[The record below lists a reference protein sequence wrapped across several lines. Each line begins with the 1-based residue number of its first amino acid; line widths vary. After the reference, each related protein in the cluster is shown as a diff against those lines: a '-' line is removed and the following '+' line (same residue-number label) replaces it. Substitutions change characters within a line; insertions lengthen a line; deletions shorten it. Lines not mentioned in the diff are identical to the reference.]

1 MTMKRF
7 WKFKTLVTVAM
18 LTVLQ
23 ACVCDDSML
32 NVNAE
37 EPPAEHK
44 KISLTEAQRQMRDN
58 NNEFACNLF
67 RTINAQKTGDA
78 STIVSPISVSYV
90 LGMLNDGAD
99 GETRQQIAD
108 VLGLG
113 NSVEE
118 INLFFKKMI
127 EEAPY
132 VDTQVTVKIANS
144 IDVNSGLG
152 ISLIPQ
158 YEADMMKY
166 YRAPVYAMDFNENS
180 NLAFINKW
188 CNTNTDGMVP
198 SILDELNPLAS
209 MYLLNA
215 VYFKAN
221 WTEKYDPK
229 ETRNMY
235 FTKQNGTNVER
246 KMMHLKTKADYAK
259 NDLYKMLC
267 LPYGSK
273 GYCMYLLL
281 PNEGKTIDD
290 VIQSL
295 TSQSLDNQRLNT
307 FSAAVDILI
316 PRFTTENET
325 KLENVLSSMGM
336 PLAFDY
342 DLADFPN
349 MAQGYN
355 LYVSMMKQ
363 KAKIEVNEEGTKAA
377 AVTVAEMTH
386 KSSSSVSG
394 YTFHA
399 TRPFVY
405 FIMEESTGSI
415 FFMGTYCGD

>member
-7 WKFKTLVTVAM
+7 WNYKTLATVVM

-23 ACVCDDSML
+23 ACTCNDSVL
-32 NVNAE
+32 NAE
-37 EPPAEHK
+37 EPSAEHK
-44 KISLTEAQRQMRDN
+44 KISLTEAQCKMRDN

-67 RTINAQKTGDA
+67 RTIIAKKTGDG

-99 GETRQQIAD
+99 GETRQQITD

-113 NSVEE
+113 NTVEE
-118 INLFFKKMI
+118 INQFFKKMI
-127 EEAPY
+127 DEAPY

-144 IDVNSGLG
+144 IDVNSALDV
-152 ISLIPQ
+152 SLIPQ
-158 YEADMMKY
+158 YEADMRQY
-166 YRAPVYAMDFNENS
+166 YKAQVYALDFTYS
-180 NLAFINKW
+180 RSLDIINNW
-188 CNTNTDGMVP
+188 CNTHTDGMIPFV
-198 SILDELNPLAS
+198 LDKLQPDYV

-221 WTEKYDPK
+221 WTEKFDPK
-229 ETRNMY
+229 ETRDMH

-246 KMMHLKTKADYAK
+246 KMMHLKTRADYAQ
-259 NDLYKMLC
+259 NDLYKTLC

-295 TSQSLDNQRLNT
+295 TAQKLEEQKSHMHNL
-307 FSAAVDILI
+307 VIDILL
-316 PRFTTENET
+316 PRFTTSSET
-325 KLENVLSSMGM
+325 ELIDVLSALGM
-336 PLAFDY
+336 PRAFHSD
-342 DLADFPN
+342 AEFPN
-349 MAQGYN
+349 MTNYN
-355 LYVSMMKQ
+355 DIFVSMMKQ
-363 KAKIEVNEEGTKAA
+363 NAKIEVDEEGTTAA
-377 AVTVAEMTH
+377 AVTIAGATR
-386 KSSSSVSG
+386 SGFSPSG

>member
-1 MTMKRF
+1 MKRF

-37 EPPAEHK
+37 ETPAQHK

-78 STIVSPISVSYV
+78 STIVSPISVSYI

-99 GETRQQIAD
+99 GETRQQIAN

-166 YRAPVYAMDFNENS
+166 YKAPVYAMDFNENS

-188 CNTNTDGMVP
+188 CNTNTDLHVSAQRRLFQGQ
-198 SILDELNPLAS
+198 LDRE
-209 MYLLNA
+209 
-215 VYFKAN
+215 
-221 WTEKYDPK
+221 
-229 ETRNMY
+229 
-235 FTKQNGTNVER
+235 
-246 KMMHLKTKADYAK
+246 
-259 NDLYKMLC
+259 
-267 LPYGSK
+267 
-273 GYCMYLLL
+273 
-281 PNEGKTIDD
+281 I
-290 VIQSL
+290 
-295 TSQSLDNQRLNT
+295 
-307 FSAAVDILI
+307 
-316 PRFTTENET
+316 
-325 KLENVLSSMGM
+325 
-336 PLAFDY
+336 
-342 DLADFPN
+342 
-349 MAQGYN
+349 
-355 LYVSMMKQ
+355 
-363 KAKIEVNEEGTKAA
+363 
-377 AVTVAEMTH
+377 
-386 KSSSSVSG
+386 
-394 YTFHA
+394 
-399 TRPFVY
+399 
-405 FIMEESTGSI
+405 
-415 FFMGTYCGD
+415 